1 MPDLTSPLLQRPG
14 AVDLGVVEDRV
25 VPAAAPADGE
35 TQAAGDG
42 LVGVAAHY
50 GDPMGEQRRL
60 AAGEAL
66 VDLSHRGVLTVTGP
80 DRLSW
85 LHSLT
90 SQHLTDL
97 LPGESAETLVL
108 TPKGHLEHAL
118 HLVDDGERVWITVEP
133 ASTEPLRA
141 WLDSMR
147 FMLRVEVA
155 DVTREYA
162 VVATLAD
169 RTDAELGDLLR
180 LEPAAIWRDPWPAVD
195 TGGSADS
202 TAARGEAVLR
212 GDTSAYGPVQGHPGI
227 GWALTEVVIPRSAL
241 TDLAARDDLAWS
253 GLWALE
259 ALRIAA
265 WRPRLGHETDHRT
278 IAHEVDWLRTGVHL
292 HKGCYRGQETIARVH
307 NLGRPPRRLVFLHL
321 DGSGHDLP
329 VRGAVVRLGER
340 TVGHITSVA
349 RHYEDGPIALALVKR
364 NTDTEAD
371 LLVGDGPMPVSAA
384 QTVIVSA

>member
-118 HLVDDGERVWITVEP
+118 NLVDEVERVCITVE
-133 ASTEPLRA
+133 
-141 WLDSMR
+141 
-147 FMLRVEVA
+147 
-155 DVTREYA
+155 
-162 VVATLAD
+162 
-169 RTDAELGDLLR
+169 
-180 LEPAAIWRDPWPAVD
+180 
-195 TGGSADS
+195 
-202 TAARGEAVLR
+202 TA
-212 GDTSAYGPVQGHPGI
+212 
-227 GWALTEVVIPRSAL
+227 
-241 TDLAARDDLAWS
+241 
-253 GLWALE
+253 
-259 ALRIAA
+259 
-265 WRPRLGHETDHRT
+265 
-278 IAHEVDWLRTGVHL
+278 
-292 HKGCYRGQETIARVH
+292 
-307 NLGRPPRRLVFLHL
+307 
-321 DGSGHDLP
+321 
-329 VRGAVVRLGER
+329 
-340 TVGHITSVA
+340 
-349 RHYEDGPIALALVKR
+349 R
-364 NTDTEAD
+364 N
-371 LLVGDGPMPVSAA
+371 
-384 QTVIVSA
+384 